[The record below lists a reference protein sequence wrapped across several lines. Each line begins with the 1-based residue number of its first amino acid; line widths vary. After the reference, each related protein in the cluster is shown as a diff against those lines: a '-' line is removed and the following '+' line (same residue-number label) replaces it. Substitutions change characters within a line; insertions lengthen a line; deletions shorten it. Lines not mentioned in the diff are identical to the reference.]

1 MTTNDIFPRD
11 GTRFPWTTF
20 SWLAVAGK
28 RRSLEM
34 CRIPAIQP
42 EDVTGG
48 LCGRAGL
55 LGPTAEL
62 RRILEGD
69 VWASTRSEPVGEVE
83 ERSCNVYNSQT
94 IAEE

>member
-1 MTTNDIFPRD
+1 MSFRKMGHVVHGYT
-11 GTRFPWTTF
+11 GTRFY
-20 SWLAVAGK
+20 WLAVAGK
-28 RRSLEM
+28 GQSLEV

-48 LCGRAGL
+48 LCGGAGL

-62 RRILEGD
+62 RCILEG
-69 VWASTRSEPVGEVE
+69 SEPVREVE

-94 IAEE
+94 IAEK